1 MGLINKLTNTKINNP
16 ILSSKDNL
24 DINEISLILN
34 LIKNSPFKGGDIEII
49 YNLVIKL
56 QNQYSKLENNVW
68 QKWN

>member
-1 MGLINKLTNTKINNP
+1 MGLRDQINKINNP
-16 ILSSKDNL
+16 ILSSKDSL
-24 DINEISLILN
+24 DINEIALILN
-34 LIKNSPFKGGDIEII
+34 LIKSSPFKGGDIEII